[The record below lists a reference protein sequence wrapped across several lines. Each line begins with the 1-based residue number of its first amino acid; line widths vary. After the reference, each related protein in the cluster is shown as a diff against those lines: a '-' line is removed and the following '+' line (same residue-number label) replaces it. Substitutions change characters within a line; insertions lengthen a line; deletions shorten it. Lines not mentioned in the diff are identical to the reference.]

1 MDRRTFLAATGAV
14 LLAAPL
20 AAEAQ
25 QAGKPFRIGYIGSS
39 SGTSQ
44 HLVAAFREGLRDRGW
59 VEGQNVII
67 EYRWAG
73 GMAERYPTLLAEL
86 VGLKVDLIVTTTTT
100 GALAAKRATTEI
112 PIVFTMVSDP
122 VASGLVASLARPGG
136 NATGWSN
143 ILPETSGKLLEL
155 LREAVPGVSR
165 IAILANLTNP
175 GKALELKA
183 LSDQAQTLGVTLQSV
198 EVPSPTTLDAAFSA
212 NEQTHPEALIT
223 LVDAVTLSQRQRIVE
238 FAAKHRVPAIYQVRE
253 FTDAGGLMSYG
264 LNMPGMFR
272 HTAIYVDRILKG
284 AKPADLPVEQPTM
297 FELVINLKTAKALG
311 LTIPPSLRVRADEVI
326 E

>member
-1 MDRRTFLAATGAV
+1 MMDRRIFLTTVAG

-20 AAEAQ
+20 AAKAQ
-25 QAGKPFRIGYIGSS
+25 QAKKVWRIGYLGSS

-44 HLVAAFREGLRDRGW
+44 HLVAAFQEGLRDRGW
-59 VEGQNVII
+59 VEAQNVII

-112 PIVFTMVSDP
+112 PIVFTMVSEP
-122 VASGLVASLARPGG
+122 VASGLVASLARPEG

-212 NEQTHPEALIT
+212 NGRTHPEALIT
-223 LVDAVTLSQRQRIVE
+223 LVDAVTLSQRLRIVE
-238 FAAKHRVPAIYQVRE
+238 FAATHRVPAIYQVRE

-272 HTAIYVDRILKG
+272 RTAIYVDRILKG
-284 AKPADLPVEQPTM
+284 TKPADLPVEQATM
-297 FELVINLKTAKALG
+297 FELVINLKAAKALG
-311 LTIPPSLRVRADEVI
+311 LTIPPVLLRQADQLI

>member
-143 ILPETSGKLLEL
+143 ILSETSGKLLEL